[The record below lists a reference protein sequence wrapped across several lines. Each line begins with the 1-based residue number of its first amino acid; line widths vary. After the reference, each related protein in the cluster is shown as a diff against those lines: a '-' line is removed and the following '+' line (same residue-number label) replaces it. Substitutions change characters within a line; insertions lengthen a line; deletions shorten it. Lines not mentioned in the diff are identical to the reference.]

1 MYLCY
6 LTHSLK
12 IVFSDPNSIQSKS
25 NSVFSN
31 RNVDRFLE
39 VDNENA
45 NLESVVE
52 DHYGSI
58 SDVLDGSK
66 NDSNWEME
74 CLNYDS
80 MNLIF

>member
-45 NLESVVE
+45 NLESV
-52 DHYGSI
+52 I